1 MCLCGGWD
9 DSVVATVPHANLFT
23 GSQNSDIHAT
33 KFSLFGA
40 NLPHQ
45 NLNRQYFAVNNTHV
59 SKSQYFAVNNTH
71 VSKSLLKVF
80 ATLLLER
87 QHALLLLV
95 VCN

>member
-59 SKSQYFAVNNTH
+59 SKS
-71 VSKSLLKVF
+71 LLKVF

-95 VCN
+95 VYN